1 MVSRCPIKAFDHLK
15 PLLKGGDPMKKR
27 GLILCVISLLLLTPY
42 SNGFCK
48 TAVPEKKQT
57 SLGLYMTAL
66 EAFSKWHVKPDRVK
80 ILDVRTPAEYVFV
93 GHAPMAVNIP
103 ILLFKNEFDTQKNE
117 PLMTL
122 NENFV
127 AEVRKKF
134 KETDTILVMCRS
146 GGRSAKAVNLL
157 AEAGFKNVYNIVDG
171 FEGDELDIEGSYY
184 KGKRVVNGWKNS
196 GAPWTYLLDSELLY
210 LP

>member
-1 MVSRCPIKAFDHLK
+1 
-15 PLLKGGDPMKKR
+15 
-27 GLILCVISLLLLTPY
+27 
-42 SNGFCK
+42 
-48 TAVPEKKQT
+48 
-57 SLGLYMTAL
+57 MTAL
-66 EAFSKWHVKPDRVK
+66 EAFSKWHVDPNSVK

-103 ILLFKNEFDTQKNE
+103 ILFFKNEFDTEKNK
-117 PLMTL
+117 PLMPL

-127 AEVRKKF
+127 AEVKKKF

-157 AEAGFKNVYNIVDG
+157 AETGFKNVYNIVDG
-171 FEGDELDIEGSYY
+171 FEGDKLDIQGKYY
-184 KGKRVVNGWKNS
+184 IGKRLVNGWKKS
-196 GAPWTYLLDSELLY
+196 GAPWTYQLDSKLLY

>member
-1 MVSRCPIKAFDHLK
+1 MQQ
-15 PLLKGGDPMKKR
+15 R
-27 GLILCVISLLLLTPY
+27 GFILCVIPLLLFTFY
-42 SNGFCK
+42 STGFSK
-48 TAVPEKKQT
+48 TAVPENKQT
-57 SLGLYMTAL
+57 TLGLYVTAL
-66 EAFSKWHVKPDRVK
+66 EAFSKWHIDPNSVK

-103 ILLFKNEFDTQKNE
+103 ILFFKNEFDKEKNK
-117 PLMTL
+117 PLMPL
-122 NENFV
+122 NEKFV
-127 AEVRKKF
+127 AEVKKKF

-171 FEGDELDIEGSYY
+171 FEGDKLDIEGSYN
-184 KGKRVVNGWKNS
+184 KGKRLVNGWKNS
-196 GAPWTYLLDSELLY
+196 GAPWTYELDSKLLY